1 MSRCLLLPALIL
13 AVAFTGAARAD
24 EPLGVIKGPNFE
36 QAKASALAWLTEN
49 KADAAALKQAEDLWN
64 PASERPLLD
73 RVAETLLLGDAD
85 ARSLITML
93 RDPGSPTPQGV
104 PEYLRDAKRSAF
116 LRANLGLYFGRQ
128 LAAKKA
134 YEETLDAIRLIR
146 PEQVVDPASYYFFRA
161 VAENKLRLRD
171 EGLSSINR
179 LVNSVQDVPERY
191 TVVANLMKAEMEQWE
206 KDDLGDIARRM
217 HEIEDRLE
225 IARGGPKTQQ
235 KQKEVLALLDK
246 KIKQLEDQ
254 C

>member
-1 MSRCLLLPALIL
+1 VALIL
-13 AVAFTGAARAD
+13 ALAAHGIAQAD
-24 EPLGVIKGPNFE
+24 EPLGVIKGPSFD
-36 QAKASALAWLTEN
+36 QAKATALTWLKESKADESALKT
-49 KADAAALKQAEDLWN
+49 AETLWN
-64 PASERPLLD
+64 PAQDRPLLD

-93 RDPGSPTPQGV
+93 RDPASPSPQGV
-104 PEYLRDAKRSAF
+104 PEFLKDSKRPAF
-116 LRANLGLYFGRQ
+116 LRANLGLYFARQ
-128 LAAKKA
+128 LATRRTYDESLEVLK
-134 YEETLDAIRLIR
+134 LIR

-171 EGLSSINR
+171 EGLTSINR
-179 LVNSVQDVPERY
+179 LLNSVQDAPERY
-191 TVVANLMKAEMEQWE
+191 TVLAGLMKAEMEGWE

-217 HEIEDRLE
+217 HEVEDRLD

-235 KQKEVLALLDK
+235 KQKEILALLDK

>member
-1 MSRCLLLPALIL
+1 MSRRLLLPALIL
-13 AVAFTGAARAD
+13 AIALCGAARAD
-24 EPLGVIKGPNFE
+24 EPLGVIKGPNFA

-49 KADAAALKQAEDLWN
+49 KADAATLQRAEELWN
-64 PASERPLLD
+64 PAADRPLLD
-73 RVAETLLLGDAD
+73 RVAETLLLGDTD
-85 ARSLITML
+85 ARALITML
-93 RDPGSPTPQGV
+93 RDPASPAPQGV
-104 PEYLRDAKRSAF
+104 PEYLKDAKRSAF
-116 LRANLGLYFGRQ
+116 LRANLGLYFARQ
-128 LAAKKA
+128 LATKRT
-134 YEETLDAIRLIR
+134 YDETLEAIKLIR

-171 EGLSSINR
+171 EGLASVNR
-179 LVNSVQDVPERY
+179 LLNSVQDAPERY

-206 KDDLGDIARRM
+206 QEDLGDIARRM

>member
-1 MSRCLLLPALIL
+1 
-13 AVAFTGAARAD
+13 
-24 EPLGVIKGPNFE
+24 
-36 QAKASALAWLTEN
+36 
-49 KADAAALKQAEDLWN
+49 
-64 PASERPLLD
+64 
-73 RVAETLLLGDAD
+73 
-85 ARSLITML
+85 ML

-246 KIKQLEDQ
+246 KIKELEDQ